1 MKFCLYLVLF
11 IGIMMPFS
19 VFADANTAKADKS
32 ESTQHP
38 VSPTP
43 GDIEGTVFYSED
55 TDMPLVAA
63 EVHCIEIDVSTR
75 TDASGNF
82 QFIGIAPGT
91 YTLSIMHATSQIP
104 TTAKVEVTA
113 GDTTQMKIYVGT
125 TVPARNSGCGR
136 TTPSANNQS

>member
-19 VFADANTAKADKS
+19 VFADANTAKADQS
-32 ESTQHP
+32 ESTRQP
-38 VSPTP
+38 VSPTT
-43 GDIEGTVFYSED
+43 GDIEGTVYAED
-55 TDMPLVAA
+55 TDTPLVAA

-91 YTLSIMHATSQIP
+91 YTLSIMHATSKTP

-113 GDTTQMKIYVGT
+113 SGTTQMKIYVGT
-125 TVPARNSGCGR
+125 TVQTRNSGCGR